1 MRTRG
6 ARRERNGTLEEMI
19 SKDVLCLHMRYA
31 RWAAERILEAAAT
44 LTPAELT
51 HDFKT
56 SEKHVTGTLAHI
68 FAADR
73 VWWHRVRR
81 APLEK
86 FIDPEKDFRLETL
99 RAEWPALLLQW
110 EEFLAAQDETALAG
124 KIEYKDL
131 KGNSHTAPL
140 WQIVLHVVNHGT
152 HHRGQVSGM
161 MRAQGH
167 VPPPLDLIAFY
178 RTLG

>member
-1 MRTRG
+1 
-6 ARRERNGTLEEMI
+6 
-19 SKDVLCLHMRYA
+19 MRYA
-31 RWAAERILEAAAT
+31 QWAAGRVLTAAEG
-44 LTPAELT
+44 LTAAELA
-51 HDFKT
+51 HDFQT
-56 SEKHVTGTLAHI
+56 SEKNVAGTLAHV

-73 VWWHRVRR
+73 VWWHRVRA

-99 RAEWPALLLQW
+99 RAEWPSLLRQW
-110 EEFLAAQDETALAG
+110 EEFLAAQDEAALAG

-131 KGNSHTAPL
+131 KGNSHTTPL

-161 MRAQGH
+161 IRALGH

-178 RTLG
+178 RAMA